1 MNEIPE
7 PRTQVLI
14 DRHPVICTNTIFE
27 VDGINQHNIIVGIYP
42 IHLKIRFSRN
52 YFTLG
57 FSVFKLG
64 IEIGGRIG

>member
-1 MNEIPE
+1 MNEILE

-42 IHLKIRFSRN
+42 IHLKIRMSRN
-52 YFTLG
+52 YFILG
-57 FSVFKLG
+57 LSIFKIG
-64 IEIGGRIG
+64 IDIGGRIG